1 MAEKNFFKDNFV
13 LIVGLAL
20 PVLLMIGFM
29 VASTLPQSGEPPK
42 YDLVFSTNDYRNNQQ
57 TPVAVNLVV
66 KNGVLTAQY
75 TRRKDQ
81 ENYGTYWPTIYLFD
95 AKTQNVR
102 KLEFGIPNDADK
114 IVGTKDEP
122 VEATKGMKLST
133 EMKSPDGY
141 QLSDN
146 YYRHGGLFNEVF
158 FGWGGS
164 SGNTTITNGSR
175 NVKLSPDNGQT
186 YFYTG
191 QAQFQGWVTP

>member
-20 PVLLMIGFM
+20 PVLLMVGFM
-29 VASTLPQSGEPPK
+29 VASTLPQLGDPPK
-42 YDLVFSTNDYRNNQQ
+42 YDLVFSTSEYRYNQQ
-57 TPVAVNLVV
+57 FPVTVNLTV

-75 TRRKDQ
+75 TKVKP
-81 ENYGTYWPTIYLFD
+81 ENNYSYWPNLYLFE

-102 KLEFGIPNDADK
+102 KLEFGLPKDADK
-114 IVGTKDEP
+114 ITGTKEEP
-122 VEATKGMKLST
+122 VEATKDMKLST
-133 EMKSPDGY
+133 VMKSPDGF

-146 YYRHGGLFNEVF
+146 YYRHGGLFNGFF

-164 SGNTTITNGSR
+164 SSNTTITNGSR
-175 NVKLSPDNGQT
+175 NVKLSPDNGST

>member
-1 MAEKNFFKDNFV
+1 MADKNFFKDNFV

-29 VASTLPQSGEPPK
+29 VASSLPPSGEAPK
-42 YDLVFSTNDYRNNQQ
+42 YDLVFSTSDYRNNQA
-57 TPVAVNLVV
+57 TPVSVNLVV

-75 TRRKDQ
+75 TKVKGDN
-81 ENYGTYWPTIYLFD
+81 NYGYWPSIYLFD

-102 KLEFGIPNDADK
+102 KLEFGLPNDADK
-114 IVGTKDEP
+114 ITGTQNEA

-133 EMKSPDGY
+133 ELKSPDGY
-141 QLSDN
+141 QLSDS

-164 SGNTTITNGSR
+164 SGNTTLTNGSR
-175 NVKLSPDNGQT
+175 NVKLSPDDGRT
-186 YFYTG
+186 YFYRG
-191 QAQFQGWVTP
+191 QAQFIGWVIP